1 MKGKRIKPLKCYKR
15 RENDAKTLLRGN
27 RVNDENLSR
36 MKHIVTYALPTQS
49 ASFQLPASS
58 SPLSAILAS
67 SFQLSA
73 LSSQSYS
80 ALYCSSFQLLR
91 LDRAYS
97 DRMLP
102 SCKAQASSF
111 RSPASCFANLASSFL
126 ASSPLASS
134 HLASSFVF
142 HCSSSLLCQLQ
153 PPYTLIPLSSP
164 SRKGVPDLQ
173 ACISLLYHKGNAI
186 EGV

>member
-1 MKGKRIKPLKCYKR
+1 MLYPRK
-15 RENDAKTLLRGN
+15 AQASSFQ
-27 RVNDENLSR
+27 LS
-36 MKHIVTYALPTQS
+36 ALCS
-49 ASFQLPASS
+49 ACFQLPASS
-58 SPLSAILAS
+58 SPLSAILAP

-80 ALYCSSFQLLR
+80 TLCHSSFQLLR

-134 HLASSFVF
+134 HLASSSAILASALRY
-142 HCSSSLLCQLQ
+142 SSSS
-153 PPYTLIPLSSP
+153 TLVLYCCIIPLSSP
-164 SRKGVPDLQ
+164 S
-173 ACISLLYHKGNAI
+173 
-186 EGV
+186 